1 MTIKVCVVGLGYIG
15 LPTATFIAS
24 KGFDVIG
31 VDTNNEIID
40 KVNQG
45 LSHFYEPDL
54 DKLLQNV
61 VNKGKLKASNEP
73 QTSDVFIICVPTPL
87 KSSLTVSVV
96 PTGEVD
102 SKMIKSPDLSTV
114 EIFSVALTMNEI
126 SGSGLSAVIKKIL
139 NYNEASLRER
149 TRAGRLH
156 IITQFSRNNR
166 LKQIKEV
173 ISSLT

>member
-1 MTIKVCVVGLGYIG
+1 M
-15 LPTATFIAS
+15 AS

-73 QTSDVFIICVPTPL
+73 QTSDVFIICVQP
-87 KSSLTVSVV
+87 
-96 PTGEVD
+96 
-102 SKMIKSPDLSTV
+102 
-114 EIFSVALTMNEI
+114 
-126 SGSGLSAVIKKIL
+126 
-139 NYNEASLRER
+139 
-149 TRAGRLH
+149 H
-156 IITQFSRNNR
+156 
-166 LKQIKEV
+166 
-173 ISSLT
+173 